1 LIKNRPEGTPLHC
14 VSIKGCSKTKQVIG
28 YVEYF
33 GVQRVILC
41 LSDSYEGDDI
51 SNTCAINPTT
61 GQESS
66 LMLDLELS
74 NADSRE
80 AYDYTKIP
88 EGSVE
93 APFHKVIPTCL
104 KASFEKEKDRV
115 LSQAVKHAFENCGA
129 KEGEMFMPEHVN
141 KSTELMMAKLQPFIL
156 HQFA

>member
-1 LIKNRPEGTPLHC
+1 
-14 VSIKGCSKTKQVIG
+14 QVIG

-51 SNTCAINPTT
+51 SNTYAINPIT
-61 GQESS
+61 GEELS
-66 LMLDLELS
+66 LIVELELS
-74 NADSRE
+74 NVDIRE
-80 AYDYTKIP
+80 SYDYKKIP

-93 APFHKVIPTCL
+93 AAFHKVIPTGL

-129 KEGEMFMPEHVN
+129 KEGEMLMPEHVN
-141 KSTELMMAKLQPFIL
+141 KSTELMMEKLQPF
-156 HQFA
+156 